1 MAGRRWMMWGI
12 PALLFLIGFF
22 HRVAPGVMARELMQA
37 FDATGTLIGLLSA
50 TYFYAYAGL
59 MIPGGVLID
68 ALGVRRV
75 VAAGGAVMALGT
87 LVMGAAGS
95 LPLLFAGRLLVGL
108 GATVTFV
115 GTLKIA
121 AAWFPASHFG
131 SLSAITAT
139 VGILGA
145 LTATA
150 PLAVLVGLAGWRGA
164 LAVVA
169 GVTLVGAVVCAV
181 LVRDHPDDAGPSV
194 ARPAWREIIA
204 GTLTVLRNRHTWPPF
219 LGFFCLYSAMGNLM
233 LWVVPYLRDVYRLSS
248 TEAALYAMAPNL
260 ALLVTGPLTGF
271 ASDRLLHRRK
281 APYTALT
288 CAQVV
293 LWGALVATLG
303 ALPLWGL
310 YLLFL
315 ALGAVGGAFVLTWPI
330 GREVNPPA
338 LAGIAVAVVNLGGFL
353 GAALTQGPL
362 GAVLDA
368 RWAGAMVGGARSY
381 PLDAYRA
388 SFTVCTAL
396 VLASAVISLAM
407 RETGARNVHA
417 ELVARRARS

>member
-1 MAGRRWMMWGI
+1 MTARRWMMWGI

-22 HRVAPGVMARELMQA
+22 HRVAPGVMAHDLMQA
-37 FDATGTLIGLLSA
+37 FDATGTLLGLLSA

-75 VAAGGAVMALGT
+75 VAAGGAVMGAGT
-87 LVMGAAGS
+87 LLMGAAGS
-95 LPLLFAGRLLVGL
+95 LPLLFAGRLLVGV

-121 AAWFPASHFG
+121 AAWFPLSHFG
-131 SLSAITAT
+131 SLSALTAT

-150 PLAVLVGLAGWRGA
+150 PLAVLVGVAGWRGA
-164 LAVVA
+164 LVVVA
-169 GVTLVGAVVCAV
+169 AVTLVGAAFCAV
-181 LVRDHPDDAGPSV
+181 VVRDQPDDAGAP
-194 ARPAWREIIA
+194 ARRPQWREILA

-233 LWVVPYLRDVYRLSS
+233 LWVVPYLRDIYGLSS
-248 TEAALYAMAPNL
+248 TQAALYAMAPNL

-293 LWGALVATLG
+293 LWTALVLTLG
-303 ALPLWGL
+303 AVPLWGL

-368 RWAGAMVGGARSY
+368 RWAGAMVAGARSY
-381 PLDAYRA
+381 PLEAYRA
-388 SFTVCTAL
+388 SFTVCTVL
-396 VLASAVISLAM
+396 VLASAAISLTM
-407 RETGARNVHA
+407 RETGARNVYA
-417 ELVARRARS
+417 ELVAPSARP